1 MTVIRPNSIS
11 GITSLTAHRGSIDFY
26 AHDGSAATFNNI
38 NSNVT
43 SGVSTF
49 ASLNITGDLTVDGT
63 TTTLDTV
70 VTEVDR
76 LEVSANSTV
85 AAGIITQTGSGDILR
100 LFDGASEVFSV
111 ADGGAVKIGGAG
123 QLALDV
129 SYDGS
134 SATAAKIVTNTGIT
148 NANSTFTFAVNENSG
163 AQMQLKGDGA
173 VIFSEGSTE
182 RLRIDSAG
190 KIGIGTNNPQRLL
203 HLQSTG
209 DTLARITSA
218 DGSSAYLELGDV
230 SDPDGGKIVY
240 DNGSNLTFYS
250 ASSERLRITSD
261 GKVGINDD
269 PERKFHVNSGADNEC
284 ARFEST
290 DTEVTLEFKDS
301 TGTASLKCRDDFRFN
316 SSTGEKLRITSGGQL
331 NLAGN
336 MQFTAADPELEFN
349 NGGPRFRVPAPN
361 TLTIHTGGGLGA
373 TTNER
378 LRIASD
384 GQATFDKGAPGSS
397 NQVIARFQAES
408 SRRLDIVW
416 HDSGSLMGFDTPSSH
431 SYIFKVGGSE
441 KLRITST
448 GNIAVGTT
456 GPFGGNVNNR
466 RHFTLNGTSDVM
478 LQWGINGTDRGYL
491 YADAT
496 NLSIINTQNGYLR
509 FNTNDTER
517 FRIAANGRITAQVI
531 FGTPLSGTTRDVFIE
546 DGGQLGYL
554 NSIREAKVNI
564 NLLSNVDWIYQLQPS
579 SFNYK
584 LTDQEGAYTGEV
596 NPELEYGLIAE
607 DVEPVAPELCFY
619 DEVDG
624 EQELRGVHYKKLIVP
639 MLKALQEANAKIE
652 ALEAAVAELQGS

>member
-1 MTVIRPNSIS
+1 
-11 GITSLTAHRGSIDFY
+11 
-26 AHDGSAATFNNI
+26 
-38 NSNVT
+38 
-43 SGVSTF
+43 
-49 ASLNITGDLTVDGT
+49 
-63 TTTLDTV
+63 
-70 VTEVDR
+70 
-76 LEVSANSTV
+76 
-85 AAGIITQTGSGDILR
+85 
-100 LFDGASEVFSV
+100 
-111 ADGGAVKIGGAG
+111 
-123 QLALDV
+123 
-129 SYDGS
+129 
-134 SATAAKIVTNTGIT
+134 
-148 NANSTFTFAVNENSG
+148 
-163 AQMQLKGDGA
+163 
-173 VIFSEGSTE
+173 
-182 RLRIDSAG
+182 
-190 KIGIGTNNPQRLL
+190 NNPQRLL

-408 SRRLDIVW
+408 SRR
-416 HDSGSLMGFDTPSSH
+416 
-431 SYIFKVGGSE
+431 
-441 KLRITST
+441 
-448 GNIAVGTT
+448 
-456 GPFGGNVNNR
+456 
-466 RHFTLNGTSDVM
+466 
-478 LQWGINGTDRGYL
+478 
-491 YADAT
+491 
-496 NLSIINTQNGYLR
+496 
-509 FNTNDTER
+509 
-517 FRIAANGRITAQVI
+517 
-531 FGTPLSGTTRDVFIE
+531 
-546 DGGQLGYL
+546 
-554 NSIREAKVNI
+554 
-564 NLLSNVDWIYQLQPS
+564 
-579 SFNYK
+579 
-584 LTDQEGAYTGEV
+584 
-596 NPELEYGLIAE
+596 
-607 DVEPVAPELCFY
+607 
-619 DEVDG
+619 
-624 EQELRGVHYKKLIVP
+624 
-639 MLKALQEANAKIE
+639 
-652 ALEAAVAELQGS
+652 